1 MKFSSANQPPEF
13 LTKYS
18 QLLEKSKAIE
28 DLLPRKIESGADLK
42 KFSPKLFKDDKAY
55 EKADIIA
62 INEGILKPVYDLIDR
77 GGKRWRPSLGM
88 LFA

>member
-1 MKFSSANQPPEF
+1 ME
-13 LTKYS
+13 
-18 QLLEKSKAIE
+18 E
-28 DLLPRKIESGADLK
+28 LLPRKIENAAELK

-55 EKADIIA
+55 EKADIIS